1 MIQKM
6 IRAARLDRTLY
17 REVEANEN
25 ETTNALIVV
34 IIVAIATG
42 LGAMLF
48 TANPVGSLLGGLLR
62 VVLGWVVSSFLIYFV
77 GTRVYH
83 AATTPGEVLRTLGY
97 AQSPGVLAVLGFI
110 PILGWLVGLAA
121 GIWVLVASYVGIKEA
136 LDLDTN
142 KTLVTI
148 VLAIA
153 AWIVISIILGMIFGI
168 AGAGFGLLFGQ

>member
-17 REVEANEN
+17 QEVETNEN

-34 IIVAIATG
+34 LIVAVLSG

-48 TANPVGSLLGGLLR
+48 TANPVGQLVGGLLR

-97 AQSPGVLAVLGFI
+97 AQSPGVLYLLSGIPVLGALI
-110 PILGWLVGLAA
+110 ALATA
-121 GIWVLVASYVGIKEA
+121 IWILVASYIGIKEA

-153 AWIVISIILGMIFGI
+153 AWILIALVLGIVFGI
-168 AGAGFGLLFGQ
+168 AGAGVGLLFGR

>member
-17 REVEANEN
+17 SEVEANEN

-34 IIVAIATG
+34 LIVAIATG

-48 TANPVGSLLGGLLR
+48 AANPVGSLLSGLLR
-62 VVLGWVVSSFLIYFV
+62 VALGWVVSSFLIYFV
-77 GTRVYH
+77 GTRVYN
-83 AATTPGEVLRTLGY
+83 APTTTGEVLRTLGY
-97 AQSPGVLAVLGFI
+97 AQSPGVLAILGFI
-110 PILGWLVGLAA
+110 PVLGWLISLAA

-136 LDLDTN
+136 LDLDTT

-168 AGAGFGLLFGQ
+168 AGAGFGLLFG